1 MSSSFLQIHE
11 EVDSINIELLTMYA
25 AQTNSPATELYGAVD
40 ASSTTIFV
48 KDGSVLPPRV
58 PYLLT
63 LGFDASSSETVLVT
77 AQNGDELTVI
87 RGVDGDALAWVA
99 DTKCARMFTAKDLN
113 DVQANL
119 ASLGD
124 GVDDAR
130 IAVDLLITELCHKEA
145 DWGGRLSDLESSD
158 TSQGSR
164 ISALETDNTAYKSNI
179 AKLTARTDIVA
190 GTVTLTNSQ
199 KFPFNDSQV
208 TVPIS
213 VERNN
218 TNYIVDYEV
227 SAASGNVGDVIVSAK
242 LVNGF
247 KIEFTGSA
255 TSVTIKYQVLGGM
268 N

>member
-1 MSSSFLQIHE
+1 ML
-11 EVDSINIELLTMYA
+11 IELLKLYA
-25 AQTNSPATELYGAVD
+25 AQTNSPATELYGDID
-40 ASSTTIFV
+40 ASSTTIYV
-48 KDGSVLPPRV
+48 KDGSVLPSEV

-77 AQNGDELTVI
+77 RQNGDELTVT
-87 RGVDGDALAWVA
+87 RGVDGAALSWVA
-99 DTKCARMFTAKDLN
+99 NTKCARMFTAKDLN

-119 ASLGD
+119 ATLGD

-130 IAVDLLITELCHKEA
+130 LAVGMLIAELCHKEA
-145 DWGGRLSDLESSD
+145 DWGVRIADLEGSD
-158 TSQGSR
+158 SSQGQR
-164 ISALETDNTAYKSNI
+164 ITALEGDNATNKANI
-179 AKLTARTDIVA
+179 TKLTARTDIVA

-199 KFPFNDSQV
+199 KFPFNNSQV
-208 TVPIS
+208 TVPIA

-218 TNYIVDYEV
+218 TNYIVDFEV
-227 SAASGNVGDVIVSAK
+227 TEANGNVGDVIVSAK

-268 N
+268 A